1 MHNAMH
7 FLQIASLLYRHSSVD
22 RKQMSTAAD
31 SSLLRCLR
39 GVCLGILTSCMAAVY
54 VYDLVLRPLGH
65 AVVALL
71 GILGGVVPGTCAAWL
86 AHHCSHGGCCCT
98 VFVAQL

>member
-1 MHNAMH
+1 
-7 FLQIASLLYRHSSVD
+7 
-22 RKQMSTAAD
+22 
-31 SSLLRCLR
+31 
-39 GVCLGILTSCMAAVY
+39 MAAVY

-86 AHHCSHGGCCCT
+86 GHHCSHGGCCCT